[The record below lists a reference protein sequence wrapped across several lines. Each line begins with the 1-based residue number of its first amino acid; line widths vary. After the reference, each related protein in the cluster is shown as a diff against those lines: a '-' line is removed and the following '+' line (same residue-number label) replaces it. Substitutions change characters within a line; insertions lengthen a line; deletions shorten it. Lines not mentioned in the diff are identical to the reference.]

1 MPKRR
6 VEARVKIEAEIKASA
21 REALRRYCECM
32 DLSMAAFIA
41 SRAKEFERMLVSRL
55 NEAQRASYFDG
66 TLLWDEMS
74 DNEKDAFRA
83 PSPAVDR

>member
-1 MPKRR
+1 MPKRQA
-6 VEARVKIEAEIKASA
+6 EPRVKIEAEIKASA

-41 SRAKEFERMLVSRL
+41 SRAKEYERKMLSRL
-55 NEAQRASYFDG
+55 NEAQRAAYFDG

-74 DNEKDAFRA
+74 EQVAFRA
-83 PSPAVDR
+83 PRPAVDR